1 MMNMTQTA
9 PTPHSDNF
17 GGGGAVHPMNSA
29 FQQPQGGGAMFMQ
42 LPNGQIGQIMMMPP
56 TSGFAAPAQT
66 LRQTVLHPPPT
77 IVATAVVAETE
88 KRVEM

>member
-42 LPNGQIGQIMMMPP
+42 LPNGQIGQVMNV
-56 TSGFAAPAQT
+56 GFAAPAQT

-77 IVATAVVAETE
+77 IVATAVVAEME